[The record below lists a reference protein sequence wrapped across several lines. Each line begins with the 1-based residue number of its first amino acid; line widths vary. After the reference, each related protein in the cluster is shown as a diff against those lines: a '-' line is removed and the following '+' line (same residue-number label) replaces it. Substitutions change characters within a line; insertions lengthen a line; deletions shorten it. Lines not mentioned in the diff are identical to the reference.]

1 MLYGSESWGGNIFS
15 ICSAYFVHVQ
25 VIIISSKLEFQY
37 VSESWAISIII
48 IWLNYNNYKFQVRI
62 SVWVWVCFTY
72 CFYSTGGD
80 ATNAFED
87 VGHSQDARELQKNY
101 LIGELAEPD
110 SKPPVHVSMGHLN

>member
-1 MLYGSESWGGNIFS
+1 M
-15 ICSAYFVHVQ
+15 
-25 VIIISSKLEFQY
+25 IISSKLEFQY
-37 VSESWAISIII
+37 GSESVS
-48 IWLNYNNYKFQVRI
+48 L
-62 SVWVWVCFTY
+62 T

-110 SKPPVHVSMGHLN
+110 SKPPVHVSMVH